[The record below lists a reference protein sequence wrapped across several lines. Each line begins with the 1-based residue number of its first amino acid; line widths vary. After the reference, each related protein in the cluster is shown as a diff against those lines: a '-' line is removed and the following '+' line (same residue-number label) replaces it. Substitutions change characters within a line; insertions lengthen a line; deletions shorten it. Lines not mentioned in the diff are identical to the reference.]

1 MDAASAQALSLYLLP
16 RMLRHAQRN
25 GWAQP
30 QPVTPQQLTQ
40 FQLAVAMLIL
50 TAPIGSGAR
59 PITATRDNI
68 PRPEPTIFATL
79 RNLDKQMD
87 MYENQ
92 EIQDLAREQI
102 PIHRLKAEATA
113 LQQSDSPLPCEE
125 DALAEVLVQW
135 FKKEYFKWADPIKC
149 PKCSGKTQV
158 SGMVPPTPYER
169 GGGAGRVELHVCT
182 SENGPCDGSFRF
194 PRYNDPKYLMKTRL
208 GRCGEWA
215 NLYTLFLRAV
225 GLRARYGQLSPSPQ
239 TYTQSPR
246 LPSYLNN
253 PHLMT
258 LSSTPVW
265 NAEDHVWNAYFS
277 PAAGRWLH
285 TDSCEA
291 ARDQPLLYDRGWGKK
306 MSYIIAFS
314 VDGAMDVS
322 RGYVQDS
329 AEMFK
334 RRRQAPEGALAQEIA
349 AITTARRR
357 TLSESKKAQLE
368 AEDATERAWLAASDE
383 RAKQEAEDEAK
394 EKEAARI
401 SGPQEQAQKIFQY
414 GGASRV

>member
-1 MDAASAQALSLYLLP
+1 
-16 RMLRHAQRN
+16 
-25 GWAQP
+25 
-30 QPVTPQQLTQ
+30 
-40 FQLAVAMLIL
+40 
-50 TAPIGSGAR
+50 
-59 PITATRDNI
+59 
-68 PRPEPTIFATL
+68 
-79 RNLDKQMD
+79 MD

-92 EIQDLAREQI
+92 ELQDLAREQI

-158 SGMVPPTPYER
+158 SGMVPPAPYER

-253 PHLMT
+253 LHLMT
-258 LSSTPVW
+258 LSSYSSVERRRSRVELGTI
-265 NAEDHVWNAYFS
+265 YFS
-277 PAAGRWLH
+277 QLSLNEKPTH
-285 TDSCEA
+285 TIS
-291 ARDQPLLYDRGWGKK
+291 PLLTPHTQPSSISPRPP
-306 MSYIIAFS
+306 A
-314 VDGAMDVS
+314 DGS
-322 RGYVQDS
+322 T
-329 AEMFK
+329 
-334 RRRQAPEGALAQEIA
+334 P
-349 AITTARRR
+349 T
-357 TLSESKKAQLE
+357 
-368 AEDATERAWLAASDE
+368 
-383 RAKQEAEDEAK
+383 RAKQPATNRSCTTGAG
-394 EKEAARI
+394 AR
-401 SGPQEQAQKIFQY
+401 
-414 GGASRV
+414 R